1 MKRFSLFFLAAAL
14 LAEVSG
20 VVTNKTTGKPQ
31 QSATVTLYKLGGA
44 GMETV
49 ESVKSGADG
58 RFTIAQTP
66 DGPHLIQTAFDGVTY
81 NHMLPPGSPPTGI
94 DLKVFSSTK
103 KQPAQ
108 AKVATHMI
116 LLEPS
121 DAELTVNES
130 LIYKNDGTLSYND
143 PDGGTLRFT
152 VPATAGK
159 VKVMASGPQGMP
171 VERAAEPAG
180 QSGAFKVDFPIKPG
194 ETRFDLTYTIS
205 TPTEFSKKLTTDAA
219 ARVVVPAGVT
229 LISDDLQL
237 LGQEPQTQASI
248 YETKKREFAAQIQG
262 TGSLQAPQ
270 GEGGEEEGE
279 GLKQI
284 RPRVYDR
291 FYVILGLSLVILVLS
306 FLLLYRRPSPAPAV
320 PAAKDKHKA

>member
-1 MKRFSLFFLAAAL
+1 MRRFSLFIVAAAAL
-14 LAEVSG
+14 FAEVSG
-20 VVTNKTTGKPQ
+20 VVTNQTTGKPQ
-31 QSATVTLYKLGGA
+31 PGATVTLYKLGSA
-44 GMETV
+44 GMDSV

-58 RFTIAQTP
+58 RFSINQTP
-66 DGPHLIQTAFDGVTY
+66 EGPHLIQTAFDGVTY
-81 NHMLPPGSPPTGI
+81 NHMLPPGAPAAAI
-94 DLKVFSSTK
+94 DLKVFSSVK

-121 DAELTVNES
+121 EAELAVNES
-130 LIYKNDGTLSYND
+130 LIYKNDGTVSYND

-152 VPATAGK
+152 VPATASK
-159 VKVMASGPQGMP
+159 VKVMASGPQGVP

-180 QSGAFKVDFPIKPG
+180 KPGAFKVDFPIKPG
-194 ETRFDLTYTIS
+194 ETRFDLTYTLA
-205 TPTEFSKKLTTDAA
+205 TPAEFAKTLTTGAP

-229 LISDDLQL
+229 LISEDLQL

-248 YETKKREFAAQIQG
+248 YETKKREFAARIQG
-262 TGSLQAPQ
+262 TGSLHAPQ
-270 GEGGEEEGE
+270 GEGEEEGGE

-291 FYVILGLSLVILVLS
+291 FYVILGLSLFILVLS
-306 FLLLYRRPSPAPAV
+306 FLLLYRRPP
-320 PAAKDKHKA
+320 PAAKDKQQA

>member
-1 MKRFSLFFLAAAL
+1 MKRFPVFFLAAAVL

-20 VVTNKTTGKPQ
+20 VVTNQTSGKPQ
-31 QSATVTLYKLGGA
+31 PGATVTLYKLGGA

-58 RFTIAQTP
+58 RFTINQTP
-66 DGPHLIQTAFDGVTY
+66 EGPHLIQTAFDGVTY
-81 NHMLPPGSPPTGI
+81 NHMMPPGSTPTGI
-94 DLKVFSSTK
+94 DLKVFSSSQ

-130 LIYKNDGTLSYND
+130 LIYKNDGALSYND

-152 VPATAGK
+152 VPAAVTK

-171 VERAAEPAG
+171 VERAAESAG
-180 QSGAFKVDFPIKPG
+180 KPGAFKVDFPIKPG
-194 ETRFDLTYTIS
+194 ETRFDLTYTVA
-205 TPTEFSKKLTTDAA
+205 TPTEFAKQLTTEAP

-248 YETKKREFAAQIQG
+248 YETKKRQFAAQIQG
-262 TGSLQAPQ
+262 TGSLQGPQ
-270 GEGGEEEGE
+270 SEGEEEGGE

-291 FYVILGLSLVILVLS
+291 FYVILGLSLIILVLS
-306 FLLLYRRPSPAPAV
+306 FLLLYRRPV
-320 PAAKDKHKA
+320 PAAPAKDKHKA